1 MISAYLDASAL
12 VKLMRPEPESEAL
25 VEALAQ
31 WPVRIASEVVTVELG
46 CTAWRLDGTEL
57 LDRVEAIA
65 DGLDLIPFSAA
76 IRERAATTAFD
87 PPLRA
92 LDAIHLATA
101 LELGEDLDTF
111 VAYDDRLCR
120 AASTQGLAVR
130 SPHRPR
136 PASR

>member
-1 MISAYLDASAL
+1 MTAAYLDASAL

-25 VEALAQ
+25 GEALAQ
-31 WPVRIASEVVTVELG
+31 WPVRIASEVVVVELG
-46 CTAWRLDGTEL
+46 CTARRLGGAEL
-57 LDRVEAIA
+57 LDRAESIA

-76 IRERAATTAFD
+76 VRNRAVATAFD

-111 VAYDDRLCR
+111 LAYDDNLCR
-120 AASTQGLAVR
+120 AADAQHLEVR
-130 SPHRPR
+130 SPH
-136 PASR
+136 